1 MDANTLVALFLTI
14 LMVVLSG
21 MAIIGGHRIDK
32 KAKEA
37 KEAGQQTESE

>member
-32 KAKEA
+32 KNKEA
-37 KEAGQQTESE
+37 KEANQTPDSE